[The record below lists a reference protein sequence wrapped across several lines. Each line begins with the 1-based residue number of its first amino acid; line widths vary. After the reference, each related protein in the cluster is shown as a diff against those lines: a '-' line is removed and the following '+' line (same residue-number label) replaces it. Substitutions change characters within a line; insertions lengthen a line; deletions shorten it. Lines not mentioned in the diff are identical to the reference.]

1 MAFSMKRYVYI
12 GFIFLCSLLLLS
24 CSSKKKPTYPYPDE
38 EYEIIIEA
46 TEDEVISQNEIK
58 YCTSEPPATKISL
71 QEGGVDYQVDATE
84 GQLMVIFNET
94 VSHDK
99 AISIIQS
106 HNATVAAQIPYLQ
119 YYLIEVPVGKE
130 SVTFSLFQ
138 DISEIDFIYPN
149 AIEQW
154 CATAAHILD
163 DYSIGAKHGEQV
175 ESMLIGCNPLM
186 NITTYDVSYNG
197 GGVNTNKAVE
207 YVEQILSTLDSDNGA
222 VINMSFG
229 PQLTNREKILWDDHS
244 VTDKD
249 RNSYKRKYINGL
261 KHWIKLTTKYE
272 DKDFVIVKSVGN
284 EGMKELEFIIEDLK
298 NELSYQECKTFEKH
312 FILVSARDDNKKGDY
327 PNDVS
332 AYHKMVTKAD
342 ISDMTAQDLD
352 WQGTSFSAP
361 RVAGYI
367 STAAEQHNLTVTSVL
382 QHVRTAT
389 KKAVDHVLTYEL
401 LEEEIKNALSH
412 DVDVE
417 YEYDNNNTK
426 QDLVGDLAGQVI
438 YEPSDNGYFP
448 KSWSWKIRREEVLS
462 VDVLAR
468 DAFLDNLNIRV
479 LAHLHRDALKIDA
492 ELIMHY
498 VKNGNGY
505 ILHSSTVT
513 KLIVPSQTDYSQYV
527 RLEMDYDFMP
537 TLVLRNNS
545 NMTLFV
551 GGDWSAN
558 AEPKRFGCIIE
569 PNSSV
574 SIAIGLINSY
584 HIHFAYRK

>member
-1 MAFSMKRYVYI
+1 MRTKFNI
-12 GFIFLCSLLLLS
+12 LLLFLVMFVACNKQQPS
-24 CSSKKKPTYPYPDE
+24 QRTPIFSRS
-38 EYEIIIEA
+38 IF
-46 TEDEVISQNEIK
+46 QNEIK

-71 QEGGVDYQVDATE
+71 QEGEIDYQVDATE
-84 GQLMVIFNET
+84 GQLMVIFDET

-106 HNATVAAQIPYLQ
+106 HNATVAAQIPYLN

-130 SVTFSLFQ
+130 SITFSIFQ
-138 DISEIDFIYPN
+138 DISEVDFVYPN
-149 AIEQW
+149 TIEQW

-163 DYSIGAKHGEQV
+163 NYSIGAKHGEQV

-186 NITTYDVSYNG
+186 NITTYNVAYNG

-229 PQLTNREKILWDDHS
+229 PTLTNRKRVLWNDRS
-244 VTDKD
+244 VTEKN
-249 RNSYKRKYINGL
+249 RNSFKRRYINGL
-261 KHWIKLTTKYE
+261 KRWIKLTTKYE
-272 DKDFVIVKSVGN
+272 DRDFVIVNSAGN
-284 EGMKELEFIIEDLK
+284 EGMKEVEFIIEDLK

-312 FILVSARDDNKKGDY
+312 FIIVSAKDDNKEGDY

-367 STAAEQHNLTVTSVL
+367 STAAEQHNLAVTSVL

-389 KKAVDHVLTYEL
+389 KKAVDNVLTYEL
-401 LEEEIKNALSH
+401 LEEEIKNASSN
-412 DVDVE
+412 DTDVE
-417 YEYDNNNTK
+417 YKYDNNNNSVK
-426 QDLVGDLAGQVI
+426 QDLADDLVGQII
-438 YEPSDNGYFP
+438 YEPSENGYFP
-448 KSWSWKIRREEVLS
+448 QKWRWTIGQGEVLG
-462 VDVLAR
+462 VEVLAR
-468 DAFLDNLNIRV
+468 DVFLDNLNIRV
-479 LAHLHRDALKIDA
+479 LAHLHRDAIKIDT

-498 VKNGNGY
+498 VKNEIEY
-505 ILHSSTVT
+505 ILQSTTVT
-513 KLIVPSQTDYSQYV
+513 KLIIPSQTDYSQYV
-527 RLEMDYDFMP
+527 RLEMDYDFIP
-537 TLVLRNNS
+537 TLMLYNNS
-545 NMTLFV
+545 DMTLFV
-551 GGDWSAN
+551 GGDWSSN
-558 AEPKRFGCIIE
+558 AEPKRFVSIVE
-569 PNSSV
+569 PNSSE
-574 SIAIGLINSY
+574 SIAIGNIRSY

>member
-1 MAFSMKRYVYI
+1 MFVACNKQQPSQRTPIFSK
-12 GFIFLCSLLLLS
+12 S
-24 CSSKKKPTYPYPDE
+24 
-38 EYEIIIEA
+38 
-46 TEDEVISQNEIK
+46 ISQNDIK

-84 GQLMVIFNET
+84 GQLMVIFDET

-106 HNATVAAQIPYLQ
+106 HSATVAAQIPYLN

-138 DISEIDFIYPN
+138 DISEVDFIYPN

-154 CATAAHILD
+154 CATKAHILD
-163 DYSIGAKHGEQV
+163 NYSIGATHGEQV

-197 GGVNTNKAVE
+197 GSVNTNKAVE

-229 PQLTNREKILWDDHS
+229 PKLTNRKKILWNDHS
-244 VTDKD
+244 VKDKN
-249 RNSYKRKYINGL
+249 RNSYKRKYINRL
-261 KHWIKLTTKYE
+261 KSWIKLTTKYE
-272 DKDFVIVKSVGN
+272 DKDFVIVNSAGN

-298 NELSYQECKTFEKH
+298 NELSHQECKTFEKH
-312 FILVSARDDNKKGDY
+312 FILVSAKDDNKERDY

-332 AYHKMVTKAD
+332 AYHKMVTKVD
-342 ISDMTAQDLD
+342 ISDMTAQDLH

-361 RVAGYI
+361 RIAGYI

-382 QHVRTAT
+382 QYVRTAT
-389 KKAVDHVLTYEL
+389 QKAVDNVLTYEL
-401 LEEEIKNALSH
+401 LEEEIENASSNNI
-412 DVDVE
+412 DVG
-417 YEYDNNNTK
+417 YEYNNNYTK
-426 QDLVGDLAGQVI
+426 QDFAGDLTGLVI

-448 KSWSWKIRREEVLS
+448 KSWSWKIKRSEVLS

-498 VKNGNGY
+498 VKNGTGY

-513 KLIVPSQTDYSQYV
+513 KLIIPSQTDYSQYV

-537 TLVLRNNS
+537 TLVLHNNS

-558 AEPKRFGCIIE
+558 AEPERFGCIID
-569 PNSSV
+569 PQSSA

>member
-1 MAFSMKRYVYI
+1 MRTKFNI
-12 GFIFLCSLLLLS
+12 LLLFCVMFVACNKQQPS
-24 CSSKKKPTYPYPDE
+24 QRTPIFSKS
-38 EYEIIIEA
+38 
-46 TEDEVISQNEIK
+46 ISQNDIK
-58 YCTSEPPATKISL
+58 YCTSEPPATMISL
-71 QEGGVDYQVDATE
+71 REGGVDYQVDATE
-84 GQLMVIFNET
+84 GQLMVIFDEI

-106 HNATVAAQIPYLQ
+106 HNAMVAAQIPYLN
-119 YYLIEVPVGKE
+119 YYLIEVLVGRE
-130 SVTFSLFQ
+130 SVTYSRFHEL
-138 DISEIDFIYPN
+138 DEVDFVYPN

-163 DYSIGAKHGEQV
+163 DYSIGAEHGEQV

-186 NITTYDVSYNG
+186 NITTYNVAYNS

-207 YVEQILSTLDSDNGA
+207 YVEQILSTLNRDDGA

-229 PQLTNREKILWDDHS
+229 PKLTNRKKILWDDHS

-272 DKDFVIVKSVGN
+272 DKDFVIVKSAGN

-537 TLVLRNNS
+537 TLVLHNNS

>member
-106 HNATVAAQIPYLQ
+106 HNATVAAQIPYLN

-138 DISEIDFIYPN
+138 DISEVDFIYPN

-154 CATAAHILD
+154 CATRAHILD
-163 DYSIGAKHGEQV
+163 NYSIGATHGEQV

-229 PQLTNREKILWDDHS
+229 PKLTNRKKILWNDHS
-244 VTDKD
+244 VKDKN
-249 RNSYKRKYINGL
+249 RNSYKRKYINRL
-261 KHWIKLTTKYE
+261 KSWIKLTTKYE
-272 DKDFVIVKSVGN
+272 DKDFVIVNSAGN

-298 NELSYQECKTFEKH
+298 NELSHQECKTFEKH
-312 FILVSARDDNKKGDY
+312 FILVSAKDDNKERDY

-332 AYHKMVTKAD
+332 AYHKMVTKVD
-342 ISDMTAQDLD
+342 ISDMTAQDLH

-361 RVAGYI
+361 RIAGYI

-382 QHVRTAT
+382 QYVRTAT
-389 KKAVDHVLTYEL
+389 QKAVDNVLTYEL
-401 LEEEIKNALSH
+401 LEEEIENASSNNI
-412 DVDVE
+412 DVG
-417 YEYDNNNTK
+417 YEYNNNYTK
-426 QDLVGDLAGQVI
+426 QDFAGDLAGLVI

-448 KSWSWKIRREEVLS
+448 KSWSWKIKRSEVLS

-468 DAFLDNLNIRV
+468 DTFLDNLNIRV

-537 TLVLRNNS
+537 TLVLHNNS

-558 AEPKRFGCIIE
+558 AEPERFGCIID
-569 PNSSV
+569 PQSSA

>member
-1 MAFSMKRYVYI
+1 MRTKFNI
-12 GFIFLCSLLLLS
+12 LLLFCVMFVACNKQQPS
-24 CSSKKKPTYPYPDE
+24 QRTPIFSKS
-38 EYEIIIEA
+38 
-46 TEDEVISQNEIK
+46 ISQNDIK
-58 YCTSEPPATKISL
+58 YCTSEPPATMISL
-71 QEGGVDYQVDATE
+71 REGGVDYQVDATE
-84 GQLMVIFNET
+84 GQLMVIFDEI

-106 HNATVAAQIPYLQ
+106 HSATVAAQIPYLN

-138 DISEIDFIYPN
+138 DISEVDFIYPN

-154 CATAAHILD
+154 CATRAHILD
-163 DYSIGAKHGEQV
+163 NYSIGAKHGEQV

-186 NITTYDVSYNG
+186 NITTYDVSYNS

-229 PQLTNREKILWDDHS
+229 PKLTNRKKILWNDHS
-244 VTDKD
+244 VTDKH
-249 RNSYKRKYINGL
+249 RNSYKRKYINRL
-261 KHWIKLTTKYE
+261 KSWIKLTTKYE
-272 DKDFVIVKSVGN
+272 DKDFVIVNSAGN

-298 NELSYQECKTFEKH
+298 NELSHQECKTFEKH
-312 FILVSARDDNKKGDY
+312 FILVSANDDNKERDY

-332 AYHKMVTKAD
+332 AYHKMVTKVD
-342 ISDMTAQDLD
+342 ISDMTAQDLH

-361 RVAGYI
+361 RIAGYI

-382 QHVRTAT
+382 QYVRTAT
-389 KKAVDHVLTYEL
+389 QKAVDNVLTYEL
-401 LEEEIKNALSH
+401 LEEEIENASSNNI
-412 DVDVE
+412 DVG
-417 YEYDNNNTK
+417 YEYNNNYTK
-426 QDLVGDLAGQVI
+426 PDFAGDLAGLVI

-448 KSWSWKIRREEVLS
+448 KSWSWKIKRSEVLS

-505 ILHSSTVT
+505 ILKSSTVT

-537 TLVLRNNS
+537 TLVLYNNS